1 MLSEHNVRRRRP
13 GSRRK
18 LGGSTA
24 PARADDGDNS
34 GGSLMRWLK
43 GLFGV
48 IFVALGALWT
58 LQGLNALQGT
68 FMSGQTMWAAVGLI
82 LLLVGLWLLWSLRRS
97 GGKVNVG

>member
-1 MLSEHNVRRRRP
+1 MLSEHNVRRRWP

-18 LGGSTA
+18 LGGFTA

-43 GLFGV
+43 GLFGA

-68 FMSGQTMWAAVGLI
+68 FMSGQTMWAAIGLI
-82 LLLVGLWLLWSLRRS
+82 LLLVGLWLLRSLRRA
-97 GGKVNVG
+97 GGKVNEG